1 MKNIRVGA
9 LVSCRTLFSAFT
21 LLVVILASDSLDGVL
36 AQGSKDRTG
45 SRERAIDRA
54 QQAVRERIT
63 SREGGRDPTVLF
75 NSDIKTEFK
84 SNREVR
90 VRGTGTFS
98 RNNDW
103 HNNPRNDNSRNRDR
117 RSRNFSYEAVTN
129 NSNVFDI
136 NYDWRGGWSDGGKDR
151 GNGRDGGDGYG
162 DRPNGRVSYSG
173 WIMSRGSNKGLDV
186 AGRSTQE
193 GANIQQWEYGN
204 QPNQNWDV
212 IDLSNGEVAII
223 SRHSGKALTVEGG
236 RDNNGANITQRSW
249 NDNAQQRWRLE
260 QVDDNYY
267 RIVSVDNGKC
277 LDVAGQGRQNGAN
290 IQLWDYVSQTNQ
302 QWRLRR

>member
-1 MKNIRVGA
+1 MKNIRVSA
-9 LVSCRTLFSAFT
+9 LVSRRTFFTGFT
-21 LLVVILASDSLDGVL
+21 LLVVILASDSLGGIF

-45 SRERAIDRA
+45 SRDGAIDRA

-63 SREGGRDPTVLF
+63 GREGGHDPTVLF
-75 NSDIKTEFK
+75 NSDAQTQFK

-98 RNNDW
+98 RTNDW
-103 HNNPRNDNSRNRDR
+103 RNNNPRNDNSRNRDR
-117 RSRNFSYEAVTN
+117 WSRNFSYEAVAN
-129 NSNVFDI
+129 NHNRNVFGV
-136 NYDWRGGWSDGGKDR
+136 NYNWRGGWSGG
-151 GNGRDGGDGYG
+151 GNGGDGYG
-162 DRPNGRVSYSG
+162 GRPSGRVSYSG
-173 WIMSRGSNKGLDV
+173 SIMNRGSNKGLDV

-223 SRHSGKALTVEGG
+223 SGHSGKALTVEGG
-236 RDNNGANITQRSW
+236 RDNNGANIIQRSW
-249 NDNAQQRWRLE
+249 SNNAQQRWRLE
-260 QVDDNYY
+260 QVGDNYY

-277 LDVAGQGRQNGAN
+277 LDVAGQGKQNGAN
-290 IQLWDYVSQTNQ
+290 VQLWNYVSQTNQ
-302 QWRLRR
+302 QWRLR